1 MINSWFLCRFIQHL
15 SKSITMVIKV
25 INAVL
30 ILFAVFM
37 GLKQGWAM
45 VSAKPEMLEM
55 FGKWNFN
62 KTAVM
67 INGAITMLSAVLIL
81 FPRTFLLG
89 NFLMGAGILMI
100 ICLELLHKDLK
111 GAVIEL
117 PFFVLNL
124 LIIYL
129 QHPLSKTT

>member
-1 MINSWFLCRFIQHL
+1 
-15 SKSITMVIKV
+15 MVIKI
-25 INAVL
+25 INGVL

-37 GLKQGWAM
+37 GLKQGWSM
-45 VSAKPEMLEM
+45 ISAKPEMLEM

-67 INGAITMLSAVLIL
+67 INGLITVLSAVLIL

-89 NFLMGAGILMI
+89 NFLMAAGILMI

-111 GAVIEL
+111 GAAIEL
-117 PFFVLNL
+117 PFLALNL
-124 LIIYL
+124 LIVYL
-129 QHPLSKTT
+129 QHPLSETT